1 MNDQASFITKMIH
14 NSGEYNYHYIPVPD
28 EVIRSLSLK
37 YRDRV
42 IALFND
48 ENHIHCA
55 LHRHPVENTI
65 AVIYLGKYAREK
77 AGILPGEKVKVS
89 IKKDDTE
96 YGMEMPLELEEVLS
110 IDPEGLQ
117 AFQKLTPGRKRTA
130 LYFISKAKMEET
142 RIQRAILIVENI
154 KNGFIHT
161 NDMVRKH
168 N

>member
-1 MNDQASFITKMIH
+1 MIDQASFISTMIQ
-14 NSGEYNYHYIPVPD
+14 NDGEYHYYYIIVPE
-28 EVIRSLSLK
+28 EVVRSLSLK
-37 YRDRV
+37 YRDRI
-42 IALFND
+42 IALFNE

-55 LHRHPVENTI
+55 LHRDPSDN

-89 IKKDDTE
+89 IRKDDTE
-96 YGMEMPLELEEVLS
+96 YGMEMPLELEEVLGTDS
-110 IDPEGLQ
+110 EGLT

-154 KNGFIHT
+154 KNGFIHP